1 MQHKHS
7 RGFSTRYLEG
17 WTSNNVQ
24 MDLIKMDGWGGES
37 REWCDS
43 VMLYLGVLALLV
55 HFLTYALMPRP
66 DKTHHRQLLD
76 RSEQGINGRLQ
87 EPIQLRCHRN
97 QSWQFQL
104 EEGKRIDGKYLGHL
118 LGQRPWCRS
127 QEWDVWSL
135 KVHKHQGGREYLLG
149 YC

>member
-43 VMLYLGVLALLV
+43 VTLYLGVLALLV

-66 DKTHHRQLLD
+66 DKTHHHQLLD
-76 RSEQGINGRLQ
+76 RSEQGIKTRRRKVARTNPV
-87 EPIQLRCHRN
+87 EM
-97 QSWQFQL
+97 
-104 EEGKRIDGKYLGHL
+104 
-118 LGQRPWCRS
+118 S
-127 QEWDVWSL
+127 QESVMAIPT
-135 KVHKHQGGREYLLG
+135 
-149 YC
+149 